1 MDCTIESNLGLPTSA
16 VPSIEQTQTLK
27 GPCTPRSNLDVPTP
41 AILSTEQTQ
50 TLTVPCT
57 ARSNLDVPTPE
68 ILSTEQ
74 IQTPTVPCTAQC
86 NLDVPTPA
94 PPSEFLAFIR
104 QKGHYTPAKQ
114 SKLKNS
120 LLAGVGFLELAN
132 AGDFAANVW
141 NQTPVPSYAIALM
154 AIGGTLALSISYFA
168 IHDARM
174 SWRNTCLLR
183 NERRYL
189 QTQKASS
196 SQDRQV
202 ARDLDCRWDVNFR
215 ETGTELVDRIGM
227 DIVMGFGAAVVGVGT
242 LMAIGG
248 ANRHVYRASNLLSGY
263 IGNTPCMVYGMVN
276 AAWSMYVWRRAH
288 RHGIAGPKE
297 LEADTVRQMLKNRT
311 DTVKVHAAMNGVTGV
326 VAGAASLVTATLWFG
341 YVILAPCIISSAYCN
356 YFWRHRIGYDRPFG
370 RQELR
375 ADEASL
381 VKELE
386 SVISAR
392 QLLQEAPL
400 ESLSR
405 LVPDPESIASVME
418 FVVKNDFF
426 EDFCIRLLEDTHLT
440 TALFRPADETL
451 IIDSQ
456 SLLTVDNRSIGRLIE
471 IAQTCV
477 RETGLTRFQYR
488 ERYLLETLGC
498 YLCTPGVGT
507 TSEKFSG
514 SAL

>member
-1 MDCTIESNLGLPTSA
+1 MDCTIESNLGLPTPA
-16 VPSIEQTQTLK
+16 VLSIEQTQTPK
-27 GPCTPRSNLDVPTP
+27 
-41 AILSTEQTQ
+41 
-50 TLTVPCT
+50 
-57 ARSNLDVPTPE
+57 
-68 ILSTEQ
+68 
-74 IQTPTVPCTAQC
+74 VPCTAQSNLDMPTPEVLAIERTQTVTEPC
-86 NLDVPTPA
+86 AAQSNLDVPTPA
-94 PPSEFLAFIR
+94 PPSEYLTFIR
-104 QKGHYTPAKQ
+104 QKGRYNLAKQ

-132 AGDFAANVW
+132 AGDFAANVF
-141 NQTPVPSYAIALM
+141 NEIPVPPYAIALM
-154 AIGGTLALSISYFA
+154 AIGGTVALAISYYA
-168 IHDARM
+168 INDARM
-174 SWRNTCLLR
+174 SWRNACLLR
-183 NERRYL
+183 DERRYL
-189 QTQKASS
+189 QTQKASY

-202 ARDLDCRWDVNFR
+202 VRDLNCRLDVNFR
-215 ETGTELVDRIGM
+215 ETGAELVDRIGM
-227 DIVMGFGAAVVGVGT
+227 DIVMGFGAVAVGVGT

-263 IGNTPCMVYGMVN
+263 IGNSPCMLYGLVN
-276 AAWSMYVWRRAH
+276 AAWSMYVWKRAH
-288 RHGIAGPKE
+288 RHSIARPKE
-297 LEADTVRQMLKNRT
+297 LEADAIRQMLKNRT

-326 VAGAASLVTATLWFG
+326 VAGAASLVTATLWYG
-341 YVILAPCIISSAYCN
+341 YVILAPCIISAAYCN
-356 YFWRHRIGYDRPFG
+356 YFWRHGIGYDRPFA

-400 ESLSR
+400 GSLSR
-405 LVPDPESIASVME
+405 LVSDSESIASVME

-426 EDFCIRLLEDTHLT
+426 EDFCIRLLEDTHLS
-440 TALFRPADETL
+440 TALFRPSDETL

-456 SLLTVDNRSIGRLIE
+456 SLLTVDDLSIGRLLE

-498 YLCTPGVGT
+498 YLCTPGVET
-507 TSEKFSG
+507 TSEKSPG
-514 SAL
+514 SVLQRCDSFDSYPRRCKDPSVVN

>member
-1 MDCTIESNLGLPTSA
+1 MDCTIESNLGLPTPA
-16 VPSIEQTQTLK
+16 VLSTEQTQTLK
-27 GPCTPRSNLDVPTP
+27 VPCTAQSNLDVPTP
-41 AILSTEQTQ
+41 ALLSIE
-50 TLTVPCT
+50 
-57 ARSNLDVPTPE
+57 PT
-68 ILSTEQ
+68 
-74 IQTPTVPCTAQC
+74 QTPTVPCTAQS

-94 PPSEFLAFIR
+94 PPSEHLAFIR
-104 QKGHYTPAKQ
+104 QKGRYHPAKQ

-141 NQTPVPSYAIALM
+141 NQIPVPPYAIALM
-154 AIGGTLALSISYFA
+154 AIGGTLALAISYYA
-168 IHDARM
+168 INDARM
-174 SWRNTCLLR
+174 SWRNTRLLR
-183 NERRYL
+183 DERRYL
-189 QTQKASS
+189 QTQKASY

-202 ARDLDCRWDVNFR
+202 VRNLDCRLDVNFR
-215 ETGTELVDRIGM
+215 ETGTECVDRIGM
-227 DIVMGFGAAVVGVGT
+227 DIVMGFGAVAVGVGT

-248 ANRHVYRASNLLSGY
+248 ANRHVFKASNLLSGY
-263 IGNTPCMVYGMVN
+263 IGNVPCMVYGTVN

-288 RHGIAGPKE
+288 RHSIAGPKE
-297 LEADTVRQMLKNRT
+297 LEADDVRQMLKNRT
-311 DTVKVHAAMNGVTGV
+311 DTVKVHAAMNGVTGI
-326 VAGAASLVTATLWFG
+326 VAGAASLVTATLWYG

-356 YFWRHRIGYDRPFG
+356 YFWRHRIGYDRPFV
-370 RQELR
+370 RQEPR

-405 LVPDPESIASVME
+405 LISDPESIASVMA
-418 FVVKNDFF
+418 FIVKNDFF
-426 EDFCIRLLEDTHLT
+426 EDFCIRLLEDTHLPT
-440 TALFRPADETL
+440 TLFRPSDETL

-456 SLLTVDNRSIGRLIE
+456 SLLTVDNLSIGRLLE

-498 YLCTPGVGT
+498 YLCTPAVGT
-507 TSEKFSG
+507 TSEKSSG

>member
-1 MDCTIESNLGLPTSA
+1 MDRTIESNLGLPTP
-16 VPSIEQTQTLK
+16 VVLPIERTQTPKVL
-27 GPCTPRSNLDVPTP
+27 
-41 AILSTEQTQ
+41 
-50 TLTVPCT
+50 CT
-57 ARSNLDVPTPE
+57 AQGNLDVPTPE
-68 ILSTEQ
+68 VLPIERAQTVTE
-74 IQTPTVPCTAQC
+74 PCAAQS

-94 PPSEFLAFIR
+94 PPSEYLAFIR
-104 QKGHYTPAKQ
+104 QKGRYNPAKQ

-141 NQTPVPSYAIALM
+141 NQIPVPPYAIALM
-154 AIGGTLALSISYFA
+154 AIGGTVALSITYYA
-168 IHDARM
+168 VNDARM
-174 SWRNTCLLR
+174 SWRNTRFLR
-183 NERRYL
+183 DERRYL
-189 QTQKASS
+189 QTQKASY
-196 SQDRQV
+196 SQDRQAV
-202 ARDLDCRWDVNFR
+202 RDLNCRLDVNFR

-227 DIVMGFGAAVVGVGT
+227 DIVMGFGAVLVGVGT

-248 ANRHVYRASNLLSGY
+248 ANHHVYRASNLLSGY
-263 IGNTPCMVYGMVN
+263 IGNSPCLLYGMVN
-276 AAWSMYVWRRAH
+276 AAWSVYVWRRAH
-288 RHGIAGPKE
+288 RHSIARPKE

-326 VAGAASLVTATLWFG
+326 VAGAASLVTATLWYG
-341 YVILAPCIISSAYCN
+341 YVILVPCIISAAYCN
-356 YFWRHRIGYDRPFG
+356 YFWRHRIGYDRPFV

-375 ADEASL
+375 AGEASL

-392 QLLQEAPL
+392 RLLQEAPS

-405 LVPDPESIASVME
+405 LVSDSESIASVME

-426 EDFCIRLLEDTHLT
+426 EDFCIRLLEDTHLS
-440 TALFRPADETL
+440 TALFRSTDETL

-456 SLLTVDNRSIGRLIE
+456 SLLTVDNLSIGRLLE

-477 RETGLTRFQYR
+477 HETGLTRFQYR
-488 ERYLLETLGC
+488 ERYLLDTLGC